1 MAPSRRTLQTT
12 LAASRREG
20 RALAEGHPA
29 GARSR
34 TLLVGREECSRK
46 GTGARQ
52 RGWSRSTLDANCQC
66 PEDADPHPSRPT
78 PVKTVRCGCTNAN
91 RHPPFFPYRSRAHC
105 CLDSLAPSLSRTV
118 PLHLLYKPSL
128 ARPLSDSSYLPCWE
142 GQAHVSASST
152 LISCIAQRGLVGVR
166 LSFGDAAG
174 AIFAGLHSRECFFI
188 DCSAWCIALRKK
200 FFC

>member
-1 MAPSRRTLQTT
+1 MFPKGHWSTT
-12 LAASRREG
+12 EDDH
-20 RALAEGHPA
+20 E
-29 GARSR
+29 ARSMR
-34 TLLVGREECSRK
+34 IVNAPRMQILILRADS
-46 GTGARQ
+46 
-52 RGWSRSTLDANCQC
+52 
-66 PEDADPHPSRPT
+66 DPH

-105 CLDSLAPSLSRTV
+105 CLNSLAPSLSRTV
-118 PLHLLYKPSL
+118 PLHSLYKPSL